1 MKKQSVIRILAALLV
16 LSALPLGAESLDKAW
31 IISENTGNPA
41 TFVKLDQPN
50 LDPGEI
56 IQVYLEQSGLSAKW
70 GEGWVLYGYS
80 WFTDKGK
87 KVWSSKE
94 LDAKKK
100 TGDETWKLSSVVP
113 VAVPADLPAGK
124 YRIEFSLTDYHTK
137 KNYLGNIHFT
147 VGMGTAANEKAVE
160 TGQTAQEA
168 PASKTQI
175 SADGTYSAY
184 IGNVLLTL
192 ASAVRRQNK
201 VILTFNALNE
211 GDVKQELRIY
221 TYQTVMIDSNLKE
234 VYSDKWGSSG
244 SLSDGHVVFPG
255 VPAKPELVF
264 IVPESFSS
272 EISYLEIA
280 FYSGEDR
287 FKLKNLS
294 IPYQKAQ

>member
-1 MKKQSVIRILAALLV
+1 LLV
-16 LSALPLGAESLDKAW
+16 LAALPLGAESLDKAW

-100 TGDETWKLSSVVP
+100 SSDETWKLSSVVP

-124 YRIEFSLTDYHTK
+124 YRIEFSVTDYHTK

-147 VGMGTAANEKAVE
+147 VGMPSAQAQGPAQAASAS
-160 TGQTAQEA
+160 ASAAAPDSAA
-168 PASKTQI
+168 PA
-175 SADGTYSAY
+175 DDDAY
-184 IGNVLLTL
+184 TGYIDNVRMTL
-192 ASAVRRQNK
+192 VSAVKRSNK
-201 VILTFNALNE
+201 LILKFDVLNE
-211 GDVKQELRIY
+211 GDKEQNLQIDPYKSFLSDANRKEFFFIKWECEGTL
-221 TYQTVMIDSNLKE
+221 IDS
-234 VYSDKWGSSG
+234 
-244 SLSDGHVVFPG
+244 HT
-255 VPAKPELVF
+255 
-264 IVPESFSS
+264 
-272 EISYLEIA
+272 
-280 FYSGEDR
+280 FY
-287 FKLKNLS
+287 
-294 IPYQKAQ
+294 P